1 MSKRLRKE
9 KGMSRSGNKNYE
21 NRIITVPNIL
31 SLFRLCLI
39 PVIVWLYCFRE
50 DYILTV
56 VVVGISGITDIVDG
70 FIARKFN
77 MISNV
82 GKIFDPIA
90 DKLTQI
96 AIMACLLT
104 KFGYMIIPLIIFIIK
119 EVTMGVAAL
128 VMVKKT
134 KVISGA
140 NWHGKVS
147 TVMFFALVA
156 VHLIWYNIPTPVSIV
171 FIALST
177 SMMVLSASLY
187 TVGYVKAIKNQK

>member
-1 MSKRLRKE
+1 
-9 KGMSRSGNKNYE
+9 MSRSDNQKYE
-21 NRIITVPNIL
+21 NKIITVPNIL
-31 SLFRLCLI
+31 SFFRLCLI
-39 PVIVWLYCFRE
+39 PLIVWLYCFRE
-50 DYILTV
+50 NYIMTV
-56 VVVGISGITDIVDG
+56 VTVGVSGLTDIVDG
-70 FIARKFN
+70 FIARRFN

-96 AIMACLLT
+96 TIMACLLT
-104 KFGYMIIPLIIFIIK
+104 KFGYMVIPLAIFIVK
-119 EVTMGVAAL
+119 EVAMGIVAL

-134 KVISGA
+134 RVISGA

-156 VHLIWYNIPTPVSIV
+156 IHLVWYNIPTPISVI

-177 SMMVLSASLY
+177 SMMLLSASLY
-187 TVGYVKAIKNQK
+187 TVGYIKAIKDKK